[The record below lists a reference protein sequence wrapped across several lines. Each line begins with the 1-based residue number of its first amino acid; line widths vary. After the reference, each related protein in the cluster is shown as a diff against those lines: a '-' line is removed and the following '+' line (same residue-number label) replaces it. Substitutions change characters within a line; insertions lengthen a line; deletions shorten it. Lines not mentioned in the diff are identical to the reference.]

1 MDAENNR
8 NKLDEVPLVYSCSG
22 CSNIA
27 QLANDVAVKMDREGF
42 AEMSCIAGVGGN
54 VIPLVQKAK
63 SRRKIIAIDGCV
75 LKCAKSCLNNV
86 GVEPNI
92 HYVLT
97 DYGLKKEYH
106 KDYKDETVNEIF
118 ELIIQDNCELVL
130 SSALT

>member
-27 QLANDVAVKMDREGF
+27 QLANDVTVKMDREGF